1 MGHNQF
7 MFVYSDIVNETCL
20 IFVFS
25 MLSLMSQLGI
35 LCLGISFFSNSLAQR
50 LATLFMLKSCN
61 VDQQSSALSNLFE
74 LQTNRNGTVTK
85 REVRLKEDDILRAAR
100 VVLPAVNFT
109 ISKARELF
117 SGEPSMTLKVNP

>member
-7 MFVYSDIVNETCL
+7 MFVYSDIVYETCL

-50 LATLFMLKSCN
+50 LATLFM
-61 VDQQSSALSNLFE
+61 
-74 LQTNRNGTVTK
+74 
-85 REVRLKEDDILRAAR
+85 
-100 VVLPAVNFT
+100 
-109 ISKARELF
+109 SKARELF